1 VSGAAGA
8 AAGAADGTQ
17 LIVEH
22 AGPVLR
28 ITLDNPR
35 RKNALTVGMI
45 DAIADAVEAAGRD
58 DTTRV
63 IVLGAT
69 GDDFCTGIDL
79 AQANS
84 GSGAGERGERGER
97 VKPRTG
103 HLQRSF
109 TYGAHRM
116 IHALDAVQVPVVAGV
131 RGWAAGIG
139 NMLALSADVVI
150 ATPSAKFWVPFVT
163 KGFTPDSGNTYLLP
177 RLVGVARA
185 KEMILRGKP
194 VDGERAARWGLVSDC
209 VADNELGAAV
219 EAVVEEFA
227 DAATVSV
234 GLAKTLLHRNLDCDL
249 ATALQNEGIYEE
261 LAVRSDDFKEGIRS
275 FVEKRGPRY
284 TGW

>member
-1 VSGAAGA
+1 VSGDEGA
-8 AAGAADGTQ
+8 AYSPNLLLVSD
-17 LIVEH
+17 
-22 AGPVLR
+22 GPVLR
-28 ITLDNPR
+28 VTLDNPR

-63 IVLGAT
+63 VVLRAT

-79 AQANS
+79 VESNPASS
-84 GSGAGERGERGER
+84 GDDPGART
-97 VKPRTG
+97 KPRTG

-116 IHALDAVQVPVVAGV
+116 IRALDAVQLPVVAGV

-177 RLVGVARA
+177 RLVGVIRA

-194 VDGERAARWGLVSDC
+194 VDGERAAQWGLVSEC
-209 VADNELGAAV
+209 VPDDALDRAV

-227 DAATVSV
+227 AAATVSV
-234 GLAKTLLHRNLDCDL
+234 GLAKTLLHRNLECDL
-249 ATALQNEGIYEE
+249 AAALQNEGIYEE

-275 FVEKRGPRY
+275 FVEKRDPRY

>member
-1 VSGAAGA
+1 MSGAAGA
-8 AAGAADGTQ
+8 APGPNVQLVAD
-17 LIVEH
+17 
-22 AGPVLR
+22 GPVLR
-28 ITLDNPR
+28 ITFDNPR
-35 RKNALTVGMI
+35 RKNALTLGMI
-45 DAIADAVEAAGRD
+45 DAVADAVEAAGSD
-58 DTTRV
+58 DATRV
-63 IVLGAT
+63 IVLRAT

-79 AQANS
+79 VESNPP
-84 GSGAGERGERGER
+84 SGADGPGARA
-97 VKPRTG
+97 KPRTG

-116 IHALDAVQVPVVAGV
+116 IRALDAVQVPVVAGV

-139 NMLALSADVVI
+139 NMLALSADVVV

-163 KGFTPDSGNTYLLP
+163 RGFTPDSGNTYLLP

-194 VDGERAARWGLVSDC
+194 VGGERAERWGLVSEC
-209 VADNELGAAV
+209 VADDELDAAV

-227 DAATVSV
+227 AAATVSV

-249 ATALQNEGIYEE
+249 ATALQNEGVYEE

-275 FVEKRGPRY
+275 FAEKRDPRY